1 MARTRACAILAALG
15 ALAGACGARAACDG
29 VACAAACPRDAAR
42 DPTGRCACAPGHV
55 LVLGACVPPAV
66 GDAYCGRAAKAGVD
80 GCVFRAC
87 AEREV
92 LDAATGA
99 CLPKTTIEAASAIA
113 CADGGAL
120 VVADGHA
127 ACVAAEAA
135 CPRGT
140 RRAGA
145 VCPRPPKCPPGAL
158 ASEGRCEPVVTIGV
172 RSDVPRVD
180 LGSWTA
186 VVLGADGGPGKPDLC
201 RPLAMRP
208 DAFGLS
214 PGTTGT
220 VTLRI
225 AIAAPDQDMTRLHAH
240 TQAQLTTPESTLPAP
255 APAASAAIAIV
266 EEAVATLIEPLRGLG
281 GEASTAI
288 VVVEVTCRVSSL

>member
-1 MARTRACAILAALG
+1 
-15 ALAGACGARAACDG
+15 
-29 VACAAACPRDAAR
+29 
-42 DPTGRCACAPGHV
+42 
-55 LVLGACVPPAV
+55 
-66 GDAYCGRAAKAGVD
+66 
-80 GCVFRAC
+80 
-87 AEREV
+87 
-92 LDAATGA
+92 
-99 CLPKTTIEAASAIA
+99 
-113 CADGGAL
+113 
-120 VVADGHA
+120 
-127 ACVAAEAA
+127 
-135 CPRGT
+135 
-140 RRAGA
+140 
-145 VCPRPPKCPPGAL
+145 
-158 ASEGRCEPVVTIGV
+158 
-172 RSDVPRVD
+172 
-180 LGSWTA
+180 
-186 VVLGADGGPGKPDLC
+186 
-201 RPLAMRP
+201 MRP